1 MNQEIRDK
9 IVKIFRECRKNSEE
23 GLTETKELEMDSTEV
38 LEFIL
43 AIEDEFGIQY
53 DNFAELSLHMETKE
67 EMFDFLTAMVKQR
80 RK

>member
-9 IVKIFRECRKNSEE
+9 IVKIFRECLKNSEG
-23 GLTETKELEMDSTEV
+23 GLTETKELEMNSTEV

-53 DNFAELSLHMETKE
+53 DDFAELSLHMETKE
-67 EMFDFLTAMVKQR
+67 EMFDFLTAVVEQR

>member
-1 MNQEIRDK
+1 MDQEIRDK
-9 IVKIFRECRKNSEE
+9 IVKIFWECRKNSEE
-23 GLTETKELEMDSTEV
+23 GLTETKKLEMDSTEV

-53 DNFAELSLHMETKE
+53 DDFAELSLHMETKE